1 MEENATAFGK
11 VGSDAYRHTA
21 HRGCL
26 IRICVSLAA
35 HGSPLTHPDRHV
47 RSRVCCAVWLAV
59 AAAPLLCPSRPLDA
73 STDSVVLHCCPS
85 SRTRHDTRINRRNHD
100 AAQLF
105 STATNFFRGSTAR
118 AQLRRCNVW
127 RCHSRKKPKVC
138 WAVRKIRATPA
149 LKRPAQSAGTRSKID
164 TNRES
169 ATHRDIVEVEALETP
184 TGRCNFGSAG
194 SGLVS
199 GYIALTR
206 TYMFE
211 I

>member
-1 MEENATAFGK
+1 MCQP
-11 VGSDAYRHTA
+11 A
-21 HRGCL
+21 HRSHIPIATYEAVCAVL
-26 IRICVSLAA
+26 C
-35 HGSPLTHPDRHV
+35 GSPSPLPRCFARPDLWTRQQIAL
-47 RSRVCCAVWLAV
+47 CCI
-59 AAAPLLCPSRPLDA
+59 AAQ
-73 STDSVVLHCCPS
+73 VLVHAT
-85 SRTRHDTRINRRNHD
+85 TRELIAGIID